1 MEKIKRCRKCGA
13 RLLEHEKRCPVCG
26 TPVGLDK
33 EVDIIKEEQIIEPEK
48 VDEFIAADKTEQTL
62 LKSNESAQNYWRSKK
77 IWAVFIVLI
86 VVTTVM
92 RQYVINNPIKL
103 AENDNSNTITNDY
116 SDSKISINKNTGKYS
131 QATNINYL
139 GISYVNDDAVYLM
152 MNSELLKYD
161 RSFNNREL
169 VLEQAVTVFSEDEQW
184 CYYLDENNDYIRM
197 DKKTKAED
205 ILLKNVYYV
214 HNLSLIHI

>member
-26 TPVGLDK
+26 TQVGLDK

-103 AENDNSNTITNDY
+103 AENDNRLYHQD
-116 SDSKISINKNTGKYS
+116 
-131 QATNINYL
+131 
-139 GISYVNDDAVYLM
+139 
-152 MNSELLKYD
+152 
-161 RSFNNREL
+161 
-169 VLEQAVTVFSEDEQW
+169 
-184 CYYLDENNDYIRM
+184 
-197 DKKTKAED
+197 
-205 ILLKNVYYV
+205 YV
-214 HNLSLIHI
+214 HNIHSLIKYLLLLSFYPFEYNHYFHQDNNTTAHLH

>member
-92 RQYVINNPIKL
+92 RQYVINNPMKL
-103 AENDNSNTITNDY
+103 AENDNSNTIINDY

-139 GISYVNDDAVYLM
+139 GISY
-152 MNSELLKYD
+152 E
-161 RSFNNREL
+161 
-169 VLEQAVTVFSEDEQW
+169 VLIQK
-184 CYYLDENNDYIRM
+184 I
-197 DKKTKAED
+197 
-205 ILLKNVYYV
+205 
-214 HNLSLIHI
+214 

>member
-33 EVDIIKEEQIIEPEK
+33 E
-48 VDEFIAADKTEQTL
+48 ADKTEQTL

-116 SDSKISINKNTGKYS
+116 SDSKISINKKSDITF
-131 QATNINYL
+131 IN
-139 GISYVNDDAVYLM
+139 
-152 MNSELLKYD
+152 
-161 RSFNNREL
+161 
-169 VLEQAVTVFSEDEQW
+169 
-184 CYYLDENNDYIRM
+184 
-197 DKKTKAED
+197 
-205 ILLKNVYYV
+205 
-214 HNLSLIHI
+214 